1 MNLSI
6 PLLALVMANRMG
18 DSSSDSGRAALLAMM
33 IRPPM
38 TGLLVA
44 MLVAARKAQP
54 KNALSTNK
62 SGGQISNKGQQIL
75 NQVIPKADHSF
86 FPTFMDLTRKEA
98 AHLAK
103 RLGLDVTFMDTKDGS
118 GKDVVVTQ
126 DPKPGSNWPRNLT
139 EVTLYLG

>member
-62 SGGQISNKGQQIL
+62 SGGQISNKL
-75 NQVIPKADHSF
+75 
-86 FPTFMDLTRKEA
+86 
-98 AHLAK
+98 
-103 RLGLDVTFMDTKDGS
+103 
-118 GKDVVVTQ
+118 
-126 DPKPGSNWPRNLT
+126 
-139 EVTLYLG
+139 